1 MLAMLDASD
10 AARKVKSEMDEM
22 KVLMLA
28 MQPEMSEMHCEVTR
42 PGWNSSLYMSGV
54 EPWDKLTAVREKMSM
69 PWMSKTRIEQYEPG
83 MDFTGHHLDGG
94 GGGLDQLEEEGKR
107 MMDLRTGWFL
117 TIDYVHG
124 HHGCF
129 DIAQCHDISYA
140 IDYVHYVSPWH
151 GEDEDV
157 FCISMLDAWTGNRV
171 LTAVINC
178 QRRMRR
184 FIEARSQLQALK
196 STCKAV
202 AESKVLN
209 LMYQQ
214 QRPLSGMAPNA
225 LLSRTFAK
233 TADA

>member
-1 MLAMLDASD
+1 M
-10 AARKVKSEMDEM
+10 
-22 KVLMLA
+22 
-28 MQPEMSEMHCEVTR
+28 TR
-42 PGWNSSLYMSGV
+42 PGWNSSFYMSGV
-54 EPWDKLTAVREKMSM
+54 APWDKLTAVRENMSM

-83 MDFTGHHLDGG
+83 MDFAGHDMGDDGS
-94 GGGLDQLEEEGKR
+94 ERER
-107 MMDLRTGWFL
+107 MFDLRSGWFL

-124 HHGCF
+124 RHGCF
-129 DIAQCHDISYA
+129 EIAQCHHISNA
-140 IDYVHYVSPWH
+140 IDYVPCMMSFAPQCLDP
-151 GEDEDV
+151 ELDV

-171 LTAVINC
+171 LTAVISC

-202 AESKVLN
+202 AASKVLN
-209 LMYQQ
+209 LMYQH

-225 LLSRTFAK
+225 LLSRTLAK